1 MKKLIEYT
9 DEELVA
15 FAQKILAKYNKA
27 LSEAKDIANEYG
39 FEINEKQNNVLNII
53 YAKLKEQRDA
63 VTKESVEPA
72 YKEAVFALAKPETI
86 SELTELVNLFEAQKY
101 AEVKRKLISM
111 NLFRETRQSNKVKEE
126 RGPKAAPKLLRV
138 TFPDGKIVYHDKGAE
153 TIAEVVEIIG
163 PERIAEL
170 NLSVSGQPFV
180 SKERYDRN
188 QTEISEGWLV
198 TTHSSTES
206 KKHTIEK
213 LSDTFGLG
221 LIVEETPKPIR

>member
-1 MKKLIEYT
+1 MKKLIEYS

-27 LSEAKDIANEYG
+27 LSEAKEIAMEYG

-72 YKEAVFALAKPETI
+72 YREAVFALAKPETI

-111 NLFRETRQSNKVKEE
+111 NLFRETRQPNKAKEE
-126 RGPKAAPKLLRV
+126 RGPKAPAKVLRV
-138 TFPDGKIVYHDKGAE
+138 TFPDGRIICHNKAAQTLFD
-153 TIAEVVEIIG
+153 VVEYIG
-163 PERIAEL
+163 FERVEQL
-170 NLSVSGQPFV
+170 QWSVSSQPFV
-180 SKERYDRN
+180 SREPYPRGQQEKD
-188 QTEISEGWLV
+188 GWYV
-198 TTHSSTES
+198 TTHSNTES
-206 KKHTIEK
+206 KKRQIER
-213 LSDTFGLG
+213 LSELFGLD
-221 LIVEETPKPIR
+221 LKVEVV

>member
-1 MKKLIEYT
+1 MAL
-9 DEELVA
+9 
-15 FAQKILAKYNKA
+15 AQKILAKYNKA
-27 LSEAKDIANEYG
+27 LSEAKVIAAEYG

-126 RGPKAAPKLLRV
+126 RGPKAAAKVLRV
-138 TFPDGKIVYHDKGAE
+138 TFPDGRVICHSKAAE
-153 TIAEVVEIIG
+153 TLFDVVEYIG
-163 PERIAEL
+163 FERVEQL
-170 NLSVSGQPFV
+170 HWSVSSQPFV
-180 SKERYDRN
+180 SREPYPRN
-188 QTEISEGWLV
+188 QYEKDGWYV
-198 TTHSSTES
+198 TTHSNTEY
-206 KKHTIEK
+206 KKRQIEK
-213 LSDTFGLG
+213 LSELFGLD
-221 LIVEETPKPIR
+221 LIVEMAN

>member
-1 MKKLIEYT
+1 MKKLIDCS

-27 LSEAKDIANEYG
+27 LSEAKEIAAEYG

-63 VTKESVEPA
+63 VTRESVESA

-126 RGPKAAPKLLRV
+126 RGPKAAAKVLRV
-138 TFPDGKIVYHDKGAE
+138 NFPDGRVICHNKAAE
-153 TIAEVVEIIG
+153 TLADVVECIG
-163 PERIAEL
+163 FERVESL
-170 NLSVSGQPFV
+170 DWTVSGQPFV
-180 SKERYDRN
+180 SKRRYPRDQQERNGWYVTSHSGTVVKKQQIERLS
-188 QTEISEGWLV
+188 EI
-198 TTHSSTES
+198 
-206 KKHTIEK
+206 
-213 LSDTFGLG
+213 FGLN
-221 LIVEETPKPIR
+221 LVVEMV

>member
-27 LSEAKDIANEYG
+27 LSEAKEIAAEYG

-63 VTKESVEPA
+63 VTRESVESA

-111 NLFRETRQSNKVKEE
+111 NLFRETRQPNKAKEE
-126 RGPKAAPKLLRV
+126 RGPKAAAKVLRV
-138 TFPDGKIVYHDKGAE
+138 TFPDGRVICHNKAAKTLAD
-153 TIAEVVEIIG
+153 VVECIG
-163 PERIAEL
+163 FERVESL
-170 NLSVSGQPFV
+170 DWTVSGQPFV
-180 SKERYDRN
+180 SKRRYPRGQQERNGWYVTSHSGTVVKKQQIERL
-188 QTEISEGWLV
+188 SEL
-198 TTHSSTES
+198 
-206 KKHTIEK
+206 
-213 LSDTFGLG
+213 FGLN
-221 LIVEETPKPIR
+221 LVVEMV

>member
-27 LSEAKDIANEYG
+27 LSEAKEVAMEYG

-53 YAKLKEQRDA
+53 YAKLKERRDT

-86 SELTELVNLFEAQKY
+86 SELTELVNLFEVQKY

-126 RGPKAAPKLLRV
+126 RGHKAAAKVLRV
-138 TFPDGKIVYHDKGAE
+138 TFPDGRVLCHSKAAE
-153 TIAEVVEIIG
+153 TLFDVVEYIG
-163 PERIAEL
+163 FERVEKL
-170 NLSVSGQPFV
+170 QWSVSSQPFV
-180 SKERYDRN
+180 SRESYPRGQKEGG
-188 QTEISEGWLV
+188 GWYV
-198 TTHSSTES
+198 TTHSNTES
-206 KKHTIEK
+206 KKRQIER
-213 LSDTFGLG
+213 LSELFGLD
-221 LIVEETPKPIR
+221 LIVEMV

>member
-27 LSEAKDIANEYG
+27 LSEAKEIAMEYG

-63 VTKESVEPA
+63 VTKDSVEPA

-111 NLFRETRQSNKVKEE
+111 NLFRETRQYNKVKEE
-126 RGPKAAPKLLRV
+126 RGFKAAAKVLRV
-138 TFPDGKIVYHDKGAE
+138 TLPDGRVICHSKAAE
-153 TIAEVVEIIG
+153 TLAEAVDYIGFERVES
-163 PERIAEL
+163 L
-170 NLSVSGQPFV
+170 NWIVFGQPFV
-180 SKERYDRN
+180 SKRRYPHGQQERN
-188 QTEISEGWLV
+188 GWYV
-198 TTHSSTES
+198 TTHSNTEY
-206 KKHTIEK
+206 KKRQIER
-213 LSDTFGLG
+213 LSELFGLN
-221 LIVEETPKPIR
+221 LVVEMV